1 MEVER
6 EKRRAATVSLV
17 YNATL
22 TVLKLASAVVT
33 GSVSLLSEGV
43 HSATDVVASSFALIS
58 VRAAA
63 LPPDQEHPYGHG
75 KIESVAG
82 FGEAVLLLGIVAYI
96 VIEAVRRLLFGSE
109 VQSLD
114 VGLAVMA
121 LSAVSSLLVGRY
133 VSRVGRRTDSLAL
146 RSNGQH
152 LMVDFWTS
160 VGVLLALG
168 ITRVTG
174 WQQADAA
181 CALLFAAW
189 IAYGAWRMV
198 RESFDQLIDRAL
210 PPEEMAAIEAILNEE
225 RGCLS
230 WHRLRARHS
239 GSTHYVDVHV
249 VVPREWSVIQAH
261 DLADGLEKKIE
272 ARLAPAVAVIHVD
285 PFDPYKSPDSAPSAE
300 YQ

>member
-1 MEVER
+1 MDKER
-6 EKRRAATVSLV
+6 QKRRAATVSLA
-17 YNATL
+17 YNASL
-22 TVLKLASAVVT
+22 TAIKLVAAAIT

-43 HSATDVVASSFALIS
+43 HSATDVVASTFSLIS

-63 LPPDQEHPYGHG
+63 LPPDEEHPYGHG

-82 FGEAVLLLGIVAYI
+82 FGEAILLLGIVAYI
-96 VIEAVRRLLFGSE
+96 VFEAVQRLIYGGG

-121 LSAVSSLLVGRY
+121 VSAVTSLFVARY
-133 VSRVGRRTDSLAL
+133 VSKVGERTDSLAL

-160 VGVLLALG
+160 VGVLVALA
-168 ITRVTG
+168 ITRATG
-174 WQQADAA
+174 WERADAV
-181 CALLFAAW
+181 CALAFAAW
-189 IAYGAWRMV
+189 IAYGAWGMV
-198 RESFDQLIDRAL
+198 CEAFDQLIDRAL
-210 PPEEMAAIEAILNEE
+210 PAEEMAAIAAIMDEE

-249 VVPREWSVIQAH
+249 VVPREWSVVQAH
-261 DLADGLEKKIE
+261 DLADRLEKKIE

-285 PFDPYKSPDSAPSAE
+285 PFDAHKSGLPTE
-300 YQ
+300 